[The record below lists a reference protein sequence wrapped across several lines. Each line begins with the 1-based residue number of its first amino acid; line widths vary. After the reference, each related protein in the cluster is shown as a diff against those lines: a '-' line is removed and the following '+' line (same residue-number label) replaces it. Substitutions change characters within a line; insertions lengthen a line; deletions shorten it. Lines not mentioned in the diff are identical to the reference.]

1 MNRPAPILTNIRQ
14 VGAARDLAFALKK
27 SLGRLTDPLTPQYE
41 REQIATFLHEQAE
54 AVLNPKPLPAA
65 WPASRPHP

>member
-1 MNRPAPILTNIRQ
+1 MSNRPDPHHAQ

-27 SLGRLTDPLTPQYE
+27 SLGLTDPLTPQYE

-65 WPASRPHP
+65 WPVSRPQS